1 MTLILAVGSILKCIM
16 TLNLCLIPLKKILE
30 IRYTYDSLTQT
41 TKKKDLV
48 EGNNIFY
55 FSDNGWEGVY
65 SEQNKDD
72 QKEKYFA
79 KEMRA
84 YILVS
89 RVRTGVCTRGHQLW
103 YCPGSRSC
111 PCPHSCPPLLCRG
124 SPPHTPDCSYS
135 ASMGSVWFDV
145 TLKVVVNPLSQSSC
159 ISPTLFPF
167 KPVILTS
174 AFWRSLRRLAFVFAK
189 SVGSFNWLCLLD
201 SLYSVFIQKE
211 PLLSS
216 WNTRF
221 FSCPG
226 LTIRGAYTK
235 VYRFLFYLCQIHFQV
250 RQSNVYATHLVNV

>member
-1 MTLILAVGSILKCIM
+1 MS
-16 TLNLCLIPLKKILE
+16 
-30 IRYTYDSLTQT
+30 DSLEENTIDKLYIWLSDT
-41 TKKKDLV
+41 NNEKKDLV

-226 LTIRGAYTK
+226 LTIRGHIPRYTDSC
-235 VYRFLFYLCQIHFQV
+235 FIFV
-250 RQSNVYATHLVNV
+250 RCISRCDNPTYTLPI